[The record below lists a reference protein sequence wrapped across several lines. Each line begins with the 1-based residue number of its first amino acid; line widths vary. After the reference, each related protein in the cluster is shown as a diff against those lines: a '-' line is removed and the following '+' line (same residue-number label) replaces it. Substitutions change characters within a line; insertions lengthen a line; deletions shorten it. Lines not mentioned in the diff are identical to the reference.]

1 MMDATEGVRA
11 GEQRE
16 RLQALSV
23 LAVDIAEVRDLPR
36 VLDTALRHCLA
47 LTGSQFGFIG
57 LNDAAGAAL
66 DVVAIHGFDASA
78 RFYERYHLIPLRP
91 NIFARAI
98 LENRPVRT
106 DDATHAPER
115 IGQPAEHPPVRA
127 FLGVPLR
134 LHGAPIGMI
143 GVANRAGAYDDEHE
157 HLLLTYAAQVAIA
170 IRNAQ
175 LYEELACAKDDLERK
190 VAERTREL
198 AEAKEALARKA
209 GDLRLL
215 LTQTV
220 SAQERERAR
229 IAHDMHDGL
238 NQLIIGAILELKAA
252 RQRLDSSDHA
262 PADASLQRVRTVLGQ
277 VDGEIKRIIH
287 DLRPPSLDVLGLSAA
302 ITRYA
307 ERYRDFTGLP
317 CGVEVSARP
326 YRLISEAEIGIYR
339 VIQEALQNAMGITA
353 VPTGG
358 RMGGGGRRR
367 SGVRHAPGRRAR
379 GRPSRHRGHVRAGG
393 VAGRVADHRQRA
405 PAGRAGAPDGTGDR
419 VGPAPRRAGRGSRP
433 WTALMA
439 PTLYAS
445 SSWTITPSYARG

>member
-91 NIFARAI
+91 NIFARVI

-339 VIQEALQNAMGITA
+339 VIQEALQNAAAHARASRTWVSLRFLPEDVWVEVGDDGRGFDTRQAAARADGHLGIVGMYERAEWLGGSLTIVSAPQQGTRVRLTVPATA
-353 VPTGG
+353 L
-358 RMGGGGRRR
+358 
-367 SGVRHAPGRRAR
+367 AP
-379 GRPSRHRGHVRAGG
+379 RP
-393 VAGRVADHRQRA
+393 
-405 PAGRAGAPDGTGDR
+405 GAPEEGAAH
-419 VGPAPRRAGRGSRP
+419 GPR
-433 WTALMA
+433 
-439 PTLYAS
+439 
-445 SSWTITPSYARG
+445 